1 MYMEIAG
8 LCSFLALA
16 DELHFRKA
24 AEKLFL
30 SQPALSKQIRR
41 LEDKAGGALFAR
53 TRRKVVL
60 TETGK
65 VLRPLAAKLV
75 ADAHSAMNLTREAA
89 DGRAG
94 ALNVGF
100 GIAAVSE
107 ILPRTI
113 LRFQKAYPHIEL
125 RMRDMSTPS
134 QVAALLDG
142 TLDIGIL
149 RLPIAHAEL
158 QSISLFRER
167 LALAAPPSVAY
178 KPKEGLATMR
188 KEPFIFLPR
197 PRPLCSM
204 TTYWVDAAALDS
216 HRTSYK
222 KQARCLRFSI
232 LCVPVWAVPPVPSA
246 AIRMNVPGVRFHE
259 LRIPEA
265 GSWLIG
271 TASHRLSE
279 KRELISRF
287 TSAIRAVVRGRGSHR

>member
-1 MYMEIAG
+1 MYMEIAE
-8 LCSFLALA
+8 LRSFLALA

-167 LALAAPPSVAY
+167 LVLAAPPSVAY

-197 PRPLCSM
+197 LTSATFHDHVLGLCRRAGFTPHIVQEASEM
-204 TTYWVDAAALDS
+204 FT
-216 HRTSYK
+216 
-222 KQARCLRFSI
+222 I
-232 LCVPVWAVPPVPSA
+232 LNFVRSGLGVSLVPSA

-265 GSWLIG
+265 EWLIG

>member
-1 MYMEIAG
+1 MYMEIAE
-8 LCSFLALA
+8 LRSFLVLA

-65 VLRPLAAKLV
+65 VLRPLATKLIS
-75 ADAHSAMNLTREAA
+75 DAHSAMNLTREAA

-94 ALNVGF
+94 ALSIGF

-167 LALAAPPSVAY
+167 LVLVTPPSIAY
-178 KPKEGLATMR
+178 KPKEGLAALR
-188 KEPFIFLPR
+188 EEPFIFLPR
-197 PRPLCSM
+197 LTSATFHDHVLGLCRRAGFTPHIVQEASEM
-204 TTYWVDAAALDS
+204 FT
-216 HRTSYK
+216 
-222 KQARCLRFSI
+222 I
-232 LCVPVWAVPPVPSA
+232 LNFVRSGLGVSLVPSA

-259 LRIPEA
+259 LRMPEA
-265 GSWLIG
+265 EWLIG
-271 TASHRLSE
+271 TACHRLSE

-287 TSAIRAVVRGRGSHR
+287 TSAIRAVVRVRGSHR